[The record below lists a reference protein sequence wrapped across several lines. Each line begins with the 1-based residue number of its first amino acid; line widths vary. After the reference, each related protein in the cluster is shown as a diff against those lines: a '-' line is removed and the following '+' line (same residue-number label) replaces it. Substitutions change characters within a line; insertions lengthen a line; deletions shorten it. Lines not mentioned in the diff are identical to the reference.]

1 MGSGLLA
8 GMTASTIT
16 QPFDMLKTRMQ
27 LKPSIYKTLAQSA
40 KKVYLEEGLM
50 GFFDGISVRL
60 IRKPLNSAISWTI
73 YEEVVRWHK
82 LRDQLMKEK
91 L

>member
-1 MGSGLLA
+1 VAA
-8 GMTASTIT
+8 GIAATCTT

-27 LKPSIYKTLAQSA
+27 LKPQNYKNMFQSA
-40 KKVYLEEGLM
+40 KKVYLEEGMM

-73 YEEVVRWHK
+73 YEEVVRWYDRRES
-82 LRDQLMKEK
+82 LIKEK
-91 L
+91 M